1 MEKREVEELLQNIP
15 GKLSVYFKNLVTG
28 ESFAVN
34 ESLPMMAA
42 SVIKIPIMVETFHQF
57 RTGEHKKDELY
68 VLKETDKRPS
78 CGCLNRMHAGLNL
91 TIEDLYNLMII
102 LSDNSATNI
111 LIEQLGGMERINEDL
126 KEMGYETI
134 RVNRLLFDTEASAR
148 GIQNYVSAAEIGDML
163 EKMHHG
169 EMIDGE
175 ASEDMLEVLKEQRLN
190 NKFPFHFREK
200 VTIAHKTGED
210 DGITHDV
217 GIFYGKQ
224 PFVLCCMG
232 NETDTP
238 VFNRFMQELAW
249 KLYSEIEGSIT
260 QGKKE

>member
-1 MEKREVEELLQNIP
+1 MEKKKVEELLQNIP

-28 ESFAVN
+28 ETLCVN
-34 ESLPMMAA
+34 EDMPMMAA

-78 CGCLNRMHAGLNL
+78 CGCLNRMHAGLSL

-111 LIEQLGGMERINEDL
+111 LIELLGGMERINEDI
-126 KEMGYETI
+126 KAMGYNTI
-134 RVNRLLFDTEASAR
+134 RVNRLLFDAEASAR

-163 EKMHHG
+163 EKMYRG

-175 ASEDMLEVLKEQRLN
+175 ASADMLDVLKEQRLN
-190 NKFPFHFREK
+190 NKFPFNFKEK
-200 VTIAHKTGED
+200 VVIAHKTGED

-217 GIFYGKQ
+217 GIFYAKQ

-232 NETDTP
+232 NETDNP
-238 VFNRFMQELAW
+238 KYNRFMQELAW
-249 KLYSEIEGSIT
+249 KIYTEIEEG
-260 QGKKE
+260 